1 MENKYKAQSFLEF
14 GLTPEQKKF
23 VDEYLVDLKHT
34 NAVRRINPGMSNR
47 AVSVKARRMM
57 NIPAVKEAIAHHM
70 KKREVKR
77 EIKAEMVVEEL
88 ARIAFQDVRNVV
100 SFSEAGVVFKN
111 SAELDDDTARSICE
125 VSETTTQHGGTKR
138 IKMYDKVNAL
148 ELLGRHLGMWK
159 EKVEHSGGIIV
170 LDGSRKRD
178 PDA

>member
-1 MENKYKAQSFLEF
+1 M
-14 GLTPEQKKF
+14 TPEQKKF
-23 VDEYLVDLKHT
+23 VDEYLVDLKHVD
-34 NAVRRINPGMSNR
+34 AVRRTSPNIKGRGLYN
-47 AVSVKARRMM
+47 KARAMM
-57 NIPAVKEAIAHHM
+57 NTPAVKEAIAHHM

-100 SFSEAGVVFKN
+100 TFSEAGVVFKN
-111 SAELDDDTARSICE
+111 SEELDDDTARSICE
-125 VSETTTQHGGTKR
+125 VSETVTQHGGTKR

>member
-1 MENKYKAQSFLEF
+1 MENKYKPQSFLEF
-14 GLTPEQKKF
+14 GLTPEQKRF
-23 VDEYLVDLKHT
+23 VDEYLVDLKHID
-34 NAVRRINPGMSNR
+34 AVRRISPGIKGR
-47 AVSVKARRMM
+47 SVYNKARVMM
-57 NIPAVKEAIAHHM
+57 NSPAVKEAIAHHM